1 MVLPITSAGRFCP
14 LGPRGM
20 VTPNYGRAGELR
32 EQPTGP
38 ERAATRVWAATGDLT
53 ATGVKPSAT
62 FKMMHYRKSLLPCGL
77 WGIMSKAE
85 RASLD
90 KYRDRDLHVSG
101 GRLTR
106 PLAMSS
112 GRNGASSVE
121 VLFSLQRRLRPH
133 R

>member
-1 MVLPITSAGRFCP
+1 MSDLTIGRIAKGRF
-14 LGPRGM
+14 GRGFS
-20 VTPNYGRAGELR
+20 PPYGRAY
-32 EQPTGP
+32 
-38 ERAATRVWAATGDLT
+38 
-53 ATGVKPSAT
+53 
-62 FKMMHYRKSLLPCGL
+62 FPCGL

-121 VLFSLQRRLRPH
+121 VLFSLQRRLRP
-133 R
+133 RR